1 MMNLISSQLVAEIAP
16 ISKPRMVASDR
27 WKKRPVVLR
36 YRAWADE
43 MRRIAKDQDFVL
55 GERFIA
61 IFQMPMPESWSK
73 KKKLEMDGKPHRNR
87 KDLDNMQKALMDVLL
102 VEDSSVYM
110 SVGLKFWSSESMIRV
125 YNLHAT
131 KTQTLYDFLKS
142 MESPTPTMQDWF

>member
-1 MMNLISSQLVAEIAP
+1 MSG
-16 ISKPRMVASDR
+16 
-27 WKKRPVVLR
+27 
-36 YRAWADE
+36 
-43 MRRIAKDQDFVL
+43 RR
-55 GERFIA
+55 RRT

-87 KDLDNMQKALMDVLL
+87 KDLDNMQKAVMEVLL

-110 SVGLKFWSSESMIRV
+110 SVGLKFWSSKPMIRV